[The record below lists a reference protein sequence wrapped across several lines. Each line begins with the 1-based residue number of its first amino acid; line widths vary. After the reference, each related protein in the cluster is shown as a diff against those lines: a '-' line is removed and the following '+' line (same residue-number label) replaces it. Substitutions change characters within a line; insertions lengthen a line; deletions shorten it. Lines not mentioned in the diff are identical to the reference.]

1 MKTRIYFL
9 DNLRTFIILLVIVLH
24 SAIAYTPFLESVWI
38 VNDAQKGNY
47 EGYVVIY
54 LDIFV
59 MFIMFFI
66 SGYFIPS
73 SYKKRSLISFIGAKF
88 KRIMVPWMVA
98 VFVLIPV
105 YKYIFL
111 VSRGMPQQEWYS
123 YFHIFA
129 RENGN
134 MGFFADNPTQSWL
147 WFLPVLFMFQVVYA
161 LLSRIR
167 VFRIR
172 MNLNL
177 AINLVF
183 WLSLVYSLS
192 IASHDMNGWF
202 TSPILHFQR
211 ERLFAYFLFF
221 LLGSLCYKLNV
232 FEAHRN
238 RPVLHVLSLVLFGLS
253 ITTFTLL
260 SDNYFANLMQP
271 GRDQFLVSEAADGI
285 LYYTS
290 QLLSVFTVLYVLLH
304 FFRKFIN
311 RSGNLISE
319 LSRNSYSVYIIHM
332 VIMGIISLP
341 LLYVSMPVVLKMSI
355 VALLTFIVSN
365 LAVSGFR
372 ATLGRFTTNPAYSY
386 AAVLLCLAI
395 SAMVYAGVGQSNQDL
410 PQEKQVAQA
419 PEISIHMAAIYGDTT
434 AILRHMLAGTDINQK
449 EPSAGS
455 TPLISA
461 SLFGNTDV
469 ANMLINA
476 GADINYQNN
485 DGSTALHTAAF
496 FCREDI
502 VILLLENGADKNIR
516 NKSGSTA
523 LESVLA
529 PWEAVSG
536 IYDYFTN
543 SLGPLGLELDKD
555 YLKEARPQLAN
566 TIVKFNE

>member
-38 VNDAQKGNY
+38 VNDLQKGNFT
-47 EGYVVIY
+47 GYVVIY

-73 SYKKRSLISFIGAKF
+73 SCKKRSLISFIGAKF

-111 VSRGMPQQEWYS
+111 YSRGLPQQEWYS
-123 YFHIFA
+123 YFHIFV
-129 RENGN
+129 REGGN
-134 MGFFADNPTQSWL
+134 MGYFADSPTQSWL

-161 LLSRIR
+161 LLARIR

-172 MNLNL
+172 IKLNL
-177 AINLVF
+177 AVNLVF

-192 IASHDMNGWF
+192 IASNEMNGWF
-202 TSPILHFQR
+202 ISPILQFQR

-232 FEAHRN
+232 FEAHRR
-238 RPVLHVLSLVLFGLS
+238 RPVLYVLSLVLFGLS
-253 ITTFTLL
+253 ITSFTLL
-260 SDNYFANLMQP
+260 SDNYFANLMEP
-271 GRDQFLVSEAADGI
+271 GRDQFLVSEAGDGI

-290 QLLSVFTVLYVLLH
+290 QLISVFTVLYLLLH
-304 FFRKFIN
+304 FFRRFLD
-311 RSGNLISE
+311 RSGNLLSA

-341 LLYVSMPVVLKMSI
+341 LLYVSMPVILKMSV

-372 ATLGRFTTNPAYSY
+372 VTLGRFTTRPAFSY
-386 AAVLLCLAI
+386 AAVLLSLAI
-395 SAMVYAGVGQSNQDL
+395 SAMVYAGEGQSDQDL
-410 PQEKQVAQA
+410 PNEKQAVQA

-434 AILRHMLAGTDINQK
+434 AIRRHILAGTDINQT
-449 EPSAGS
+449 EPTAGS

-469 ANMLINA
+469 ANMLISA

-502 VILLLENGADKNIR
+502 VILLLENGADRNIV
-516 NKSGSTA
+516 NNSGSTA
-523 LESVLA
+523 LASVQA
-529 PWEAVSG
+529 PWEMVSG
-536 IYDYFTN
+536 IYDHFAN
-543 SLGPLGLELDKD
+543 SLAPLGLKLDND
-555 YLKEARPQLAN
+555 YLKENRPKIAN
-566 TIVKFNE
+566 LLNQ